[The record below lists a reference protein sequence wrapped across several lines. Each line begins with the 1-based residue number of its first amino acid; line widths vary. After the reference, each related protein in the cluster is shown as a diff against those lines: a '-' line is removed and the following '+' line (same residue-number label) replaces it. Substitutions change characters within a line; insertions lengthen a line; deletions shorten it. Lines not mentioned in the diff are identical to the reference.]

1 MKYSDFIRYGEDMLG
16 KSPDD
21 DWRLL
26 PGWAESFARV
36 RMAHQEEIERGL
48 FFGVDPASIDAPE
61 LPSGLSHVH
70 DAARYTMGLFSGG
83 HFSTSV
89 EHVIDI

>member
-21 DWRLL
+21 VGDFFT
-26 PGWAESFARV
+26 GWQGAWQRKMRE
-36 RMAHQEEIERGL
+36 HKEEIIRGIT
-48 FFGVDPASIDAPE
+48 FGIDPASIDAPE

-70 DAARYTMGLFSGG
+70 DAARYTMGLLSGG
-83 HFSTSV
+83 TFSASV
-89 EHVIDI
+89 ETRIDI